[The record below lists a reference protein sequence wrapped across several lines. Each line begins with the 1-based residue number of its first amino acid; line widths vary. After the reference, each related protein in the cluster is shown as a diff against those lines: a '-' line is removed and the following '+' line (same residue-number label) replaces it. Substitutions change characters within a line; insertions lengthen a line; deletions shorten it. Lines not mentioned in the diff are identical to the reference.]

1 MKEISDS
8 IYRILYNG
16 LSLQTAGLIVGLV
29 LIAVHLVALL
39 KASPTKEWL
48 QKLPRNQSIG
58 TWVLAVAF
66 ILAMIVAT
74 SMDLGEFSRMR
85 WLAQFAVPAM
95 FLSLLFYTNEYLGAR
110 SLGILVILIVCP
122 VLLAAFLKSP
132 PSRVLLSGLCYVY
145 ILLGL
150 FWIGMPHTL
159 RDQIGWVTKTDG
171 RFKMVALSG
180 LAFGVVILACALTLW
195 GGA

>member
-66 ILAMIVAT
+66 IFAMIVAT

-110 SLGILVILIVCP
+110 SLGILVILIACP
-122 VLLAAFLKSP
+122 VLAAAFLKSP